1 MISERTLT
9 LAVERGLLT
18 AEQMAALRALETSTD
33 ALAPTP
39 DDEQLRFIT
48 GFADIFVTIGIGL
61 FLTGLYFFLAG
72 QPPWLIAALLAAASW
87 GLAEFFTRKRRMALP
102 SIVLLLVFTGGVWLT
117 VMLALDDRLSATEI
131 GSGIFFGDPA
141 QLTPLLGANLAALL
155 AAALHYRRFSVPI
168 TVAAG
173 GAALTATIVGLLAYA
188 APAWVLTVQ
197 RPLIFACGA
206 LFFVVAMWFDRQDL
220 QRRTRL
226 SDIAFW
232 LHMVAAPLI
241 MHSLAGYFARSLMLT
256 LNAALLILAI
266 FVVLGLLAVLIDR
279 RALLVSGLT
288 YLAIAFS
295 SVLRETALSS
305 AILPL
310 TVLGLGAFILLISAA
325 WPALRRLVLGLVP
338 ASLAA
343 WVPPAR
349 ANSIG

>member
-1 MISERTLT
+1 MISERTLA

-18 AEQMAALRALETSTD
+18 HEQSAALRSLEAGSD
-33 ALAPTP
+33 PLAPSP

-61 FLTGLYFFLAG
+61 FLGGLVFFLADQTPTLRAG
-72 QPPWLIAALLAAASW
+72 LVAAASW
-87 GLAEFFTRKRRMALP
+87 GLAEFFTRRRRMALP
-102 SIVLLLVFTGGVWLT
+102 SIALLLTFAAGAWLAAFLSMGQPQSLESFGGTL
-117 VMLALDDRLSATEI
+117 
-131 GSGIFFGDPA
+131 FFGDRT
-141 QLTPLLGANLAALL
+141 QLVSLIGANMAALL
-155 AAALHYRRFSVPI
+155 GAALHYWRFRVPI

-173 GAALTATIVGLLAYA
+173 GAALTASILGLLAYA
-188 APAWVLTVQ
+188 APDWVWSVQ
-197 RPLIFACGA
+197 RPLIFACGIGFFA
-206 LFFVVAMWFDRQDL
+206 LAMWFDRQDL
-220 QRRTRL
+220 KRRTRL

-241 MHSLAGYFARSLMLT
+241 VHSLAGYFARSLMLN

-266 FVVLGLLAVLIDR
+266 FIVLGLVAVLIDR

-295 SVLRETALSS
+295 SVIRETALSS

-325 WPALRRLVLGLVP
+325 WQALRRLVLAP
-338 ASLAA
+338 MPPRLAA

-349 ANSIG
+349 ASSSG